1 MNPVLAQEIKL
12 PGITGPAI
20 RGPLYKINTL
30 ADVITAVMSFVLPM
44 AGILLFFYLVWGG
57 FNFML
62 SDGEPEKIQAGKDKI
77 KAALTGFFIL
87 IMSLLIVRLFSFIF
101 KLGGGLF

>member
-1 MNPVLAQEIKL
+1 MNSVFAQEVSIN
-12 PGITGPAI
+12 GTEI

-30 ADVITAVMSFVLPM
+30 ADVISAIMSFVLPM
-44 AGILLFFYLVWGG
+44 ASVLLFFYLVWGG
-57 FNFML
+57 FTFML

-77 KAALTGFFIL
+77 KAALIGFFIL

-101 KLGGGLF
+101 KLGGGIF